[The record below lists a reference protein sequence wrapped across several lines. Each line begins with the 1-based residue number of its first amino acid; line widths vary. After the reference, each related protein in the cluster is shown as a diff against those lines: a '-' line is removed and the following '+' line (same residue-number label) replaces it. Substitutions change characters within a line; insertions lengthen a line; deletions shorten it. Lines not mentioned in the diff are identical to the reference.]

1 LQEASISG
9 LRHFRDEVTQIN
21 TGMECGVLLQDF
33 NDYQVGDLL
42 EVHRQER
49 RAR

>member
-1 LQEASISG
+1 
-9 LRHFRDEVTQIN
+9 
-21 TGMECGVLLQDF
+21 MECGVVLQDF
-33 NDYQVGDLL
+33 NDFQVGDLL